1 MNRLTKVIKSKCG
14 HEQIYYVPKY
24 GNPITPINMTD
35 WHDSTL
41 ANHLYDILNRLKKY
55 EDTGLEPEEIKGL
68 GKWIDELRGEIK
80 KCKNLEEQGLL
91 IKLPCKVKDT
101 VYVSAKT
108 IATFDKIDYA
118 EAEVISI
125 RITKK
130 QIFVKLRI
138 FCMDFEQNPYGCSNY
153 PLTSFGKTVF
163 LTEKEFKKALEAS
176 NGE

>member
-1 MNRLTKVIKSKCG
+1 MNRLTRNSLITDLPMPIKLQESCGEDACMEACEQYVDNNCNECPIQECMSKL
-14 HEQIYYVPKY
+14 
-24 GNPITPINMTD
+24 
-35 WHDSTL
+35 S
-41 ANHLYDILNRLKKY
+41 RY
-55 EDTGLEPEEIKGL
+55 ED
-68 GKWIDELRGEIK
+68 
-80 KCKNLEEQGLL
+80 LEEQGLL
-91 IKLPCKVKDT
+91 VKLSCKVGDT

-163 LTEKEFKKALEAS
+163 LTEKEIKKALEAP